1 MKKFLFIVMA
11 MCLTGVAKAQ
21 LYDDKP
27 GELHYYVSTTGS
39 SQQVIH
45 FEDEQAWLRKAG
57 YLCSFDRG
65 FKQGGSDYYENAFSE
80 NRSRYFNK
88 FNFVEEK
95 EDGFVLYRCRFF
107 DPVYFTESYL
117 ISKDK
122 KNLKHIVNGKVN
134 IQYIEVNKNELI
146 KKYGEK
152 KPTDVLY
159 E

>member
-11 MCLTGVAKAQ
+11 MCLTGVVKAQ
-21 LYDDKP
+21 LHDDRP
-27 GELHYYVSTTGS
+27 GELHYYVSTDGS

-45 FEDEQAWLRKAG
+45 FEDEQAWLRKSG
-57 YLCSFDRG
+57 YLCAFRDG

-80 NRSRYFNK
+80 NRSRAFNK

-95 EDGFVLYRCRFF
+95 EDGSVLYLCHFF
-107 DPVYFTESYL
+107 DLVPYTEYYL
-117 ISKDK
+117 VSKDK
-122 KNLKHIVNGKVN
+122 KNLKYLHNGKVH

-152 KPTDVLY
+152 KTTDVLY